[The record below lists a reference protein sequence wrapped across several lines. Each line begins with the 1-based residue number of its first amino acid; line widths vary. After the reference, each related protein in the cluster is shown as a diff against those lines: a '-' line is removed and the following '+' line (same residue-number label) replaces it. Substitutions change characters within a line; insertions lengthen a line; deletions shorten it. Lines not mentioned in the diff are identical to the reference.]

1 MLPSTDHRTV
11 GRAGLARMAAL
22 ALLWGS
28 SFLWIKLA
36 LRGFNPVQ
44 IVFARLLLGFV
55 VLAPLAL
62 ARGLG
67 FPRGWRLWGH
77 LVVAALLAN
86 AIPYLLFGVAEETIG
101 SNVAGVLNAT
111 TPLWTLLLAFLVG
124 VDRSVSWT
132 KAGGFA
138 LGFLGVVVIFSPWE
152 SANEIASWGGL
163 ACLAAAASYGVSY
176 VYMGRH
182 LAGRGISPLM
192 LSASQLGAATIVL
205 ALAMPFAGLEP
216 PTWRWDAVLSLLV
229 LGVLGTGAAYVLNYR
244 IIADEGATA
253 ASVVGYLLP
262 LVAVGL
268 GWLVVDE
275 VVTPA
280 ILAGVVLVLLGVV
293 LARRATGDIGVRSV
307 GRRKTVDGDVRT

>member
-1 MLPSTDHRTV
+1 MLPGTDHQAV
-11 GRAGLARMAAL
+11 SRAGLARMAAL

-86 AIPYLLFGVAEETIG
+86 AIPYVLFGVAEETIG

-163 ACLAAAASYGVSY
+163 ACLAAAASYGISY

-192 LSASQLGAATIVL
+192 LSASQLGAATVLL
-205 ALAMPFAGLEP
+205 ALAMPFTGLEP
-216 PTWRWDAVLSLLV
+216 PTLRWDAVVSLVV

-293 LARRATGDIGVRSV
+293 LARRATGGIGVRSV

>member
-1 MLPSTDHRTV
+1 VV
-11 GRAGLARMAAL
+11 GL

-28 SFLWIKLA
+28 GFLWIKLA

-62 ARGLG
+62 ARSSR
-67 FPRGWRLWGH
+67 FPRDRRLWGH
-77 LVVAALLAN
+77 LFVAALLAN
-86 AIPYLLFGVAEETIG
+86 AVPYVLFGVAEQTIG

-124 VDRSVSWT
+124 VDRSVSWA
-132 KAGGFA
+132 KAAGFA
-138 LGFLGVVVIFSPWE
+138 LGFLGVVVIFSPWG

-163 ACLAAAASYGVSY
+163 ACLAAAVCYGISY

-182 LAGRGISPLM
+182 LASRGISPIM
-192 LSASQLGAATIVL
+192 LSASQLGAATVLL
-205 ALAMPFAGLEP
+205 ALAMPVAGLEP
-216 PTWRWDAVLSLLV
+216 PTWRWDAVVSLLV

-275 VVTPA
+275 AVTPA
-280 ILAGVVLVLLGVV
+280 ILSGVALVLVGVVLT
-293 LARRATGDIGVRSV
+293 RRATGDARRPASGVRSV
-307 GRRKTVDGDVRT
+307 SRRETVDGDVRT

>member
-1 MLPSTDHRTV
+1 MRLATNGPHRAPS
-11 GRAGLARMAAL
+11 RAGLARIAGL

-36 LRGFNPVQ
+36 LRGFEPIQ
-44 IVFARLLLGFV
+44 IAFARLFLGFV
-55 VLAPLAL
+55 VLAPLVLSRRL
-62 ARGLG
+62 A

-86 AIPYLLFGVAEETIG
+86 AIPYLLFGIAQQSVG

-124 VDRSVSWT
+124 TDRAVTWT

-138 LGFLGVVVIFSPWE
+138 LGFLGVVVLFSPWR

-163 ACLAAAASYGVSY
+163 ACLAAAACYGIAY
-176 VYMGRH
+176 IYMGRY
-182 LAGRGISPLM
+182 LTGRGMAPLV
-192 LSASQLGAATIVL
+192 LSASQLGAATVLL
-205 ALAMPFAGLEP
+205 ALAMPVAGLNA
-216 PTWRWDAVLSLLV
+216 PTWRWDAVTSLLI
-229 LGVLGTGAAYVLNYR
+229 LGALGTGAAYVLNYR
-244 IIADEGATA
+244 IITDEGPTA

-262 LVAVGL
+262 LVAVVL

-275 VVTPA
+275 AITPT
-280 ILAGVVLVLLGVV
+280 ILVGVVLVLAGVLLSRRTPSPQPSTV
-293 LARRATGDIGVRSV
+293 QPAQAPLEARR
-307 GRRKTVDGDVRT
+307 

>member
-1 MLPSTDHRTV
+1 MTADHRVVT
-11 GRAGLARMAAL
+11 RTGLARMAVL

-36 LRGFNPVQ
+36 LRGFSPVQ

-77 LVVAALLAN
+77 LAVAALLAN
-86 AIPYLLFGVAEETIG
+86 AIPYVLFGVAEETIG

-163 ACLAAAASYGVSY
+163 VCLAAAASYGISY

-192 LSASQLGAATIVL
+192 LSASQLGAATVLL
-205 ALAMPFAGLEP
+205 ALAMPVVGLEP
-216 PTWRWDAVLSLLV
+216 PTWRWDAVVSLLV

-244 IIADEGATA
+244 IIAAEGATA

-280 ILAGVVLVLLGVV
+280 ILAGVVLVLLGVA
-293 LARRATGDIGVRSV
+293 LARRATGGIGVRSV
-307 GRRKTVDGDVRT
+307 GRRKTVDRDVRT

>member
-1 MLPSTDHRTV
+1 MKTDHRAALS
-11 GRAGLARMAAL
+11 RAGLVRLAAL

-28 SFLWIKLA
+28 GFLWIKLA

-55 VLAPLAL
+55 VLAPLVL
-62 ARGLG
+62 SRGLG

-77 LVVAALLAN
+77 LFVAALVAN
-86 AIPYLLFGVAEETIG
+86 AIPYVLFGVGEQTVG

-111 TPLWTLLLAFLVG
+111 TPLWALLLAFLVG
-124 VDRSVSWT
+124 VDRSVTWR
-132 KAGGFA
+132 KGAGFG

-176 VYMGRH
+176 VYMGRY
-182 LAGRGISPLM
+182 LAGRGISPIV
-192 LSASQLGAATIVL
+192 LSASQLGAATALL

-216 PTWRWDAVLSLLV
+216 PVWRVDAVLSLLV
-229 LGVLGTGAAYVLNYR
+229 LGILGTGVAYVLNYR
-244 IIADEGATA
+244 IISDEGPTA
-253 ASVVGYLLP
+253 ASVVAYLLP
-262 LVAVGL
+262 IVAVLL

-275 VVTPA
+275 PVTGA
-280 ILAGVVLVLLGVV
+280 ILVGVGLVLVGVVLTRRPV
-293 LARRATGDIGVRSV
+293 AR
-307 GRRKTVDGDVRT
+307 